1 MQEIFLV
8 RQMTIPIC
16 VNRKLLRM
24 KSTAKQENNRNFEKN
39 RFLLLICSDPR
50 PGGLQHQQRS
60 IVEKESGQH
69 YLNAHL
75 WPNHPADQLSAVQ

>member
-1 MQEIFLV
+1 
-8 RQMTIPIC
+8 MTIPIC
-16 VNRKLLRM
+16 VNRKLLGM
-24 KSTAKQENNRNFEKN
+24 KSTAKQENNRK
-39 RFLLLICSDPR
+39 LLKEQFSLICSDPS